1 MAMPQ
6 RRDSTISLENYE
18 EVQSKN
24 AADFET
30 HRNFLAFSWWSLHRG
45 WKELRTIVEAA
56 VKETFGSLSPREEI
70 TFSKLSELI
79 IETRKKIEGE
89 SEETRR

>member
-1 MAMPQ
+1 MAIPQ

-18 EVQSKN
+18 EGQSRN
-24 AADFET
+24 ATNFET
-30 HRNFLAFSWWSLHRG
+30 HRNFLAFSWWVLHRG
-45 WKELRTIVEAA
+45 WRELRTVVEAA

-70 TFSKLSELI
+70 TFAKLSELI

-89 SEETRR
+89 SEEIRR